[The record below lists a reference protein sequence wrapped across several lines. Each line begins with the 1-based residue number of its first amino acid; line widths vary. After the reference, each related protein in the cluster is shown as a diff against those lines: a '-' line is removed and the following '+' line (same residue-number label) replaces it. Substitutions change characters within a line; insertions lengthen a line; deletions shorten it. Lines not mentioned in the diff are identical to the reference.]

1 MNEGLRESA
10 ILWEVEPKGAGPFS
24 GGSLTVQPFQI
35 GIVIRDG
42 EVVDVFESGKRNL
55 PRRGEVRTYVAS
67 TTPFNLTFDLKD
79 PFGASAQGRGA
90 VLDQLVLTEDR
101 EVVTGSIDLTLRVV
115 RENVDHL
122 LKLLGPGGGIVTQ
135 QHVSDRIKTE
145 LQAKVLALDI
155 SKFTAKQLLGS
166 EELFR
171 NMYESV
177 EVEMN
182 SSIRFYG
189 LRLDNFYPN
198 WGVTHEDLKKIMQQ
212 AQELDEI
219 AGSSF
224 SPVGNEPAPEVPP
237 PGHGGPATA
246 SYYTPPQAGTFAPG
260 QSIEHKAGNPMGTA
274 EVSDFEQE
282 SSGPSVTVVAVGVL
296 VASALL
302 VAAFFLAPQIFA
314 GVFLLGL
321 IATISGVFLDKDAVR
336 NIGIVVLA
344 TGIVGMLVAAAFP
357 LDSLG

>member
-1 MNEGLRESA
+1 MNEGMRESA
-10 ILWEVEPKGAGPFS
+10 ILWEVKPKGAGPFS

-55 PRRGEVRTYVAS
+55 PRKGDVRAYVVS
-67 TTPFNLTFDLKD
+67 TAPFNLTFDLKD

-115 RENVDHL
+115 RENVEHL
-122 LKLLGPGGGIVTQ
+122 LKLLAPGSGIVTQ

-177 EVEMN
+177 KVEMN

-198 WGVTHEDLKKIMQQ
+198 WGVTHEDRKKIIEQ

-224 SPVGNEPAPEVPP
+224 SPAGNEPAQEVPP

-246 SYYTPPQAGTFAPG
+246 SYYTPPSQAGTFAPG
-260 QSIEHKAGNPMGTA
+260 QSIEHEAGNPMGTA

-282 SSGPSVTVVAVGVL
+282 LSRPSVTMIAVGVL
-296 VASALL
+296 IASALL
-302 VAAFFLAPQIFA
+302 VVAFFLAPQIFA

-357 LDSLG
+357 AG